1 MRLLRNYYRSI
12 GFYDVK
18 INSNLAEINKT
29 GTAELVYS
37 IDEGNR
43 FTINKISMNVDKVFD
58 KELFF
63 PLNKS
68 FKKHIGEYYSPFK
81 IKNLLEELDQLIINK
96 ITSLNIM
103 FKSKSF

>member
-1 MRLLRNYYRSI
+1 MK
-12 GFYDVK
+12 V
-18 INSNLAEINKT
+18 
-29 GTAELVYS
+29 
-37 IDEGNR
+37 IDLCH
-43 FTINKISMNVDKVFD
+43 KISMNVDKVFD

-96 ITSLNIM
+96 IYNLLNII